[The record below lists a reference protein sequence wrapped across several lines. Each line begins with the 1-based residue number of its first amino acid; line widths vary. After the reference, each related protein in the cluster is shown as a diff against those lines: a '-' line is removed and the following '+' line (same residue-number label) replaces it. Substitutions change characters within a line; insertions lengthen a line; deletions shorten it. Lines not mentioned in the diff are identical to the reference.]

1 MRALERPETPA
12 TPPALVPAVARAI
25 AVMDL
30 VARRREPLPVAHV
43 AAELDLPKSSVH
55 GLCNTLLSFG
65 YLRRAANGAVQI
77 GPGVM
82 GLAEAFVASTDVAH
96 EFTEM
101 WQGHAPD
108 ETMILSL
115 LSGTDVVYIGV
126 RSGKRP
132 LGLAFNV
139 GMRLP
144 ANLAATGKAML
155 AYQDPAVVRNMF
167 GRRPLPALAAAP
179 QSWEDFEHELA
190 LTRRRGHSI
199 DDEGVREGVYC
210 IGAPVFDATGA
221 VVAGLGVC
229 LNKGMLNARN
239 RAQHREFVCE
249 AARTL
254 SRRIGGDTSRLDG
267 AHAGART
274 PPRQTQPRQ
283 RTRAAR

>member
-1 MRALERPETPA
+1 MRAPFRTETRS
-12 TPPALVPAVARAI
+12 TPSALVPAVARAI

-30 VARRREPLPVAHV
+30 VARRREPLPLAHL
-43 AAELDLPKSSVH
+43 AAELELPKSSVH

-65 YLRRAANGAVQI
+65 YLRRAANGALQI

-96 EFTEM
+96 EFAAL
-101 WQGHAPD
+101 WHDRAPD
-108 ETMILSL
+108 ETVILSL
-115 LSGTDVVYIGV
+115 LSGTEVVYVGV

-155 AYQDPAVVRNMF
+155 AFHDPELVRSVF
-167 GRRPLPALAAAP
+167 GARPLPALARPAQA
-179 QSWEDFEHELA
+179 WDDFERELA

-210 IGAPVFDATGA
+210 IGAPVFDASGR

-229 LNKGMLNARN
+229 LNKGMLNAQS
-239 RAQHREFVCE
+239 RAHH
-249 AARTL
+249 RTL
-254 SRRIGGDTSRLDG
+254 VCDA
-267 AHAGART
+267 AHALSLRLGADEARVAPAAPRT
-274 PPRQTQPRQ
+274 PRGR
-283 RTRAAR
+283 R